1 MTDEV
6 VVAEPITTGF
16 KLAGGAFLFSM
27 ALVVGAAALAGL
39 AGVVLSSRTGN

>member
-6 VVAEPITTGF
+6 VVAEPIKTGF
-16 KLAGGAFLFSM
+16 KMAGGAFLFSI
-27 ALVVGAAALAGL
+27 ALVVGAAALAGV